1 MEAIKYLYKTSFK
14 NQLKKSVRKPVTVI
28 YCILTIAYFVWMY
41 FIFRDMVSDIKV
53 DSPEG
58 LVTIFSVMALF
69 FLPGNLITFAKR
81 KGLIFRKSDIHLLF
95 VSPVSPKSILVYAY
109 LRNIILSI
117 IVGLAFIP
125 IGVVWFHVPVYKMI
139 LYFLISQVVENTLEI
154 SLMIIL
160 YGNER
165 LSKKTLKIIGKVLLL
180 FIVAIVSIGVYL
192 FFEYNKSLAFVGPFL
207 SNPYLQMVPIIG
219 WSIACYR
226 LLFLGAT
233 TLNVICTGLYLISTI
248 ILFITAYRMSCTG
261 LYYQDAMK
269 FADDYEEARIRG
281 KKGEVAVV
289 GGKKAKLKAS
299 NVEYKGYYA
308 KAIFYRQIL
317 EYKKRRF
324 FIFGFYNLVCLGIG
338 IAIAFLSKDMEVRE
352 YALFVAAG
360 AGAYCTFIFSGFATK
375 WAKELE
381 NPYTY
386 LIPDSPLK
394 KLWYATVI
402 EHIRSIIDGLLIVLP
417 VAIVVRMNIVAVILS
432 VLCYVCLQANKL
444 YLSVLSEALLGNTVG
459 TVGKQ
464 WLRMIGMSICIA
476 AGIFAAVLF
485 NKYVG
490 IEAAFLGMIMIEVV
504 ITAIIAVGAS
514 ILFKKMEM

>member
-1 MEAIKYLYKTSFK
+1 MEAIKYLYKTSFM
-14 NQLKKSVRKPVTVI
+14 NQLKKSIRKPFTVI
-28 YCILTIAYFVWMY
+28 YCILVIAYFVWMY
-41 FIFRDMVSDIKV
+41 IVFKGMVSDMKI

-58 LVTIFSVMALF
+58 LVMVLSVMALF

-81 KGLIFRKSDIHLLF
+81 KGLIFKKSDIHLLF
-95 VSPVSPKSILVYAY
+95 VSPISPKSILVYAY
-109 LRNIILSI
+109 IKNIILSVV
-117 IVGLAFIP
+117 VGLAFIP
-125 IGVVWFHVPVYKMI
+125 IGVVWFHVPIYKML
-139 LYFLISQVVENTLEI
+139 LYFLVSQIVENTLEI

-165 LSKKTLKIIGKVLLL
+165 LSKKTLNIIGKVLLL
-180 FIVAIVSIGVYL
+180 FIMAIIINGIYL
-192 FFEYNKSLAFVGPFL
+192 FFEYDKSLAFVGPFL
-207 SNPYLQMVPIIG
+207 SSPYLQMVPIIG
-219 WSIACYR
+219 WSIAFYR
-226 LLFLGAT
+226 LLLLGAT
-233 TLNVICTGLYLISTI
+233 TLNVICTCLYLISTI
-248 ILFITAYRMSCTG
+248 ALFIIAYRMSCTG

-269 FADDYEEARIRG
+269 FADDYEEARLRG

-289 GGKKAKLKAS
+289 GGKKAKLKAAK
-299 NVEYKGYYA
+299 VEYKGNYA
-308 KAIFYRQIL
+308 KAIFYRQLL

-324 FIFGFYNLVCLGIG
+324 FIFGVYNLVCLGIG
-338 IAIAFLSKDMEVRE
+338 IAIAYLSKDLDVRK
-352 YALFVAAG
+352 YALFIVAG
-360 AGAYCTFIFSGFATK
+360 AGAYCTFIFSGLTTK
-375 WAKELE
+375 WSKELE

-402 EHIRSIIDGLLIVLP
+402 EHIRAVIDGILIVLP
-417 VAIVVRMNIVAVILS
+417 VAIVVRMNIFAVILS

-459 TVGKQ
+459 VTGKQ

-490 IEAAFLGMIMIEVV
+490 MEVAFLGMIVVEVV
-504 ITAIIAVGAS
+504 VTAIIALGAS
-514 ILFKKMEM
+514 VLFRKMEM

>member
-28 YCILTIAYFVWMY
+28 YCILAIAYFVWMY
-41 FIFRDMVSDIKV
+41 IVFQDMVADIKI
-53 DSPEG
+53 DSSEG
-58 LVTIFSVMALF
+58 LVMVFSVIALF

-81 KGLIFRKSDIHLLF
+81 KGLIFKKSDIHLLF

-109 LRNIILSI
+109 IKNIILSVV
-117 IVGLAFIP
+117 VGLVFIP
-125 IGVVWFHVPVYKMI
+125 IGVIWFHIPLYKMI
-139 LYFLISQVVENTLEI
+139 LYFIVSQVVENTLEI

-165 LSKKTLKIIGKVLLL
+165 LSRKTLNVISKALLL
-180 FIVAIVSIGVYL
+180 FIIAIVIIGVYL
-192 FFEYNKSLAFVGPFL
+192 FFEYDKSLAFVGPFL

-233 TLNVICTGLYLISTI
+233 TLNVICTCLYLLSTI
-248 ILFITAYRMSCTG
+248 VLFVIAYRMSCTG

-269 FADDYEEARIRG
+269 FADDYEEARIRS
-281 KKGEVAVV
+281 KRGEVAVV
-289 GGKKAKLKAS
+289 GGKKAKLKAATI
-299 NVEYKGYYA
+299 EYKGNYA

-317 EYKKRRF
+317 EYKKKRF
-324 FIFGFYNLVCLGIG
+324 FIFGVYNLVCLGVG
-338 IAIAFLSKDMEVRE
+338 IAIAYLSKDMEVRE
-352 YALFVAAG
+352 YALFIVAG

-402 EHIRSIIDGLLIVLP
+402 EHIRAIIDGILIVLP
-417 VAIVVRMNIVAVILS
+417 VAIVVRMNIVAVVLS
-432 VLCYVCLQANKL
+432 VLCYVCLQSNKL
-444 YLSVLSEALLGNTVG
+444 YLAVLSEALLGNTVG
-459 TVGKQ
+459 VTGKQ
-464 WLRMIGMSICIA
+464 WLRMICMSICIA

-490 IEAAFLGMIMIEVV
+490 IELAFLGMIMVEVLL
-504 ITAIIAVGAS
+504 TAIIAVGAS
-514 ILFKKMEM
+514 VVFKKMEM